1 MNMTLGQLER
11 LTDAAIDRWADDDLP
26 RLPGK
31 PSLKVELVEPTLV
44 LLDNMAGRALG
55 KTNYGTCIVLFDAQ
69 KVKAGILE
77 FRSKVS
83 GDRHDQ
89 S

>member
-11 LTDAAIDRWADDDLP
+11 LTDAAIARWEDNDLP

-44 LLDNMAGRALG
+44 LLNNMAGRSLG

-69 KVKAGILE
+69 KVKAEILE
-77 FRSKVS
+77 FRLSVA
-83 GDRHDQ
+83 GDRP
-89 S
+89 

>member
-1 MNMTLGQLER
+1 MTLRELER
-11 LTDAAIDRWADDDLP
+11 LTDAAIARWEDNDLP

-55 KTNYGTCIVLFDAQ
+55 KTNHGTCIVLFDAQ
-69 KVKAGILE
+69 KVKAGILR
-77 FRSKVS
+77 FRLNVLD
-83 GDRHDQ
+83 DRP
-89 S
+89 

>member
-11 LTDAAIDRWADDDLP
+11 LTDAAIARWEDDDLP
-26 RLPGK
+26 RLPGN
-31 PSLKVELVEPTLV
+31 PSLKVEMVEPTLV
-44 LLDNMAGRALG
+44 LLDNMAGRSLG

-77 FRSKVS
+77 FR
-83 GDRHDQ
+83 Q
-89 S
+89 SLTTV